1 MWVRG
6 DGRLVLVLVRACG
19 LWHQGYAKEED
30 EIV

>member
-1 MWVRG
+1 MRVRG
-6 DGRLVLVLVRACG
+6 DGRLDLVRACG